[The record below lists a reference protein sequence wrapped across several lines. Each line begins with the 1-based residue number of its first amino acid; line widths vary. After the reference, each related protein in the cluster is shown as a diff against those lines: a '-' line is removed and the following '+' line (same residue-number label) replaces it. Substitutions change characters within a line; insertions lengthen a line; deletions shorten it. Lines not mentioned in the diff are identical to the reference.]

1 MTQKQLEKL
10 GRRRLLELLAEQT
23 GKSDRLERENA
34 RLKERIADREQHLAQ
49 MGTLAEALLRSTSS
63 PGGLTGPE
71 AREAEARLNEICT
84 VEIDDEEEEE
94 AEDEDAKPPGDRPTR
109 EQLLLAAQK
118 VGGRQRYIWSLKTT
132 VYAMLAVA
140 AVAVLVAVLL
150 LPVLEIYGV
159 SMNPTLYE
167 GDFVISVRGGKM
179 ETGDL
184 VAFYYNN
191 KILVKR
197 VIGQAGQWIDI
208 AEDGTVYVD
217 SVKIEEPYLQEKAF
231 GECDIDLPY
240 QVPEN
245 RVFVM
250 GDNREASVDSR
261 STSIGCVAV
270 EQLVGKIVFRV
281 WPLSEFGK
289 LESQAYIAE

>member
-10 GRRRLLELLAEQT
+10 SRRRLLELLAEQT

-63 PGGLTGPE
+63 PGGLTVPE
-71 AREAEARLNEICT
+71 AREAEAKLNEICT
-84 VEIDDEEEEE
+84 VEIDGEEEE

-109 EQLLLAAQK
+109 EQLLIAAQK

-191 KILVKR
+191 KVLVKR

>member
-23 GKSDRLERENA
+23 GKAERLERENQ
-34 RLKERIADREQHLAQ
+34 RLKERIADREQHLVQ
-49 MGTLAEALLRSTSS
+49 MGTLAEAIVHSCHT
-63 PGGLTGPE
+63 GGMSASE
-71 AREAEARLNEICT
+71 AREAEDRLNEICT
-84 VEIDDEEEEE
+84 VEIGEEDEEE
-94 AEDEDAKPPGDRPTR
+94 DGEDAKPPGSTVTDWPTR
-109 EQLLLAAQK
+109 EQLLLAAQR
-118 VGGRQRYIWSLKTT
+118 VGGRQRYLWSLKTT
-132 VYAMLAVA
+132 VYAMMAVA

-150 LPVLEIYGV
+150 LPVLQIYGT

-167 GDFVISVRGGKM
+167 GDFVVSIRGSEM
-179 ETGDL
+179 DTGDL

-197 VIGQAGQWIDI
+197 VIAQSGQWVDI

-217 SVKIEEPYLQEKAF
+217 SVKIDEPYLQEKAF
-231 GECDIDLPY
+231 GECDLELPY

-250 GDNREASVDSR
+250 GDNRAVSVDSR
-261 STSIGCVAV
+261 STSIGCVSV

-281 WPLSEFGK
+281 WPLNAFGEVNSEN
-289 LESQAYIAE
+289 